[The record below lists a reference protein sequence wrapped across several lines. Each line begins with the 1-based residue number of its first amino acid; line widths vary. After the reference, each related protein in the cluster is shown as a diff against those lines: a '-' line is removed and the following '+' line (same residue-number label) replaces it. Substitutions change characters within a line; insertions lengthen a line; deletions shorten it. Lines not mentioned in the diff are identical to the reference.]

1 MRQINEPSFD
11 PGQNGL
17 YHHSEVLT
25 MPLYSVVDIG
35 ENALESVY
43 PLVRVMAPEVSL
55 EQWLDYARAA
65 QNRGGLLGLF
75 GPDGSLFGFLAWR
88 KETTLRRGR
97 VLHVDK
103 FVTFELSRA
112 GDGRR
117 ALCQAAEELARRE
130 NCTAIDL
137 RLGGRGYADLATSKA
152 DGWTRLGH
160 NLGSVIFTK
169 PLTPAAVKRTTDR
182 LSM

>member
-1 MRQINEPSFD
+1 
-11 PGQNGL
+11 
-17 YHHSEVLT
+17 

-43 PLVRVMAPEVSL
+43 PLVRMMAPEVSL
-55 EQWLDYARAA
+55 EQWLDYARMT
-65 QNRGGLLGLF
+65 QSRGGLLGLF

-88 KETTLRRGR
+88 KETTLRRGT

-103 FVTFELSRA
+103 FATFELSRA

-117 ALCQAAEELARRE
+117 ALCDAAEALARRE
-130 NCTAIDL
+130 NCTAVDL
-137 RLGGRGYADLATSKA
+137 RLAGRGYADMATSKA
-152 DGWTRLGH
+152 DGWTSLGH

-169 PLTPAAVKRTTDR
+169 PLAPAAGQGRPPAR
-182 LSM
+182 P